1 MNAKVFYR
9 DGGGGSIFACEVW
22 LKKKK
27 GWAGKTV
34 PDYCGLCLKFA
45 SLTRGEKRYSLKFVP
60 NGLKGSKNISV
71 YVAMPYCQKDTVA
84 ICSVLRRLNIFIFFL
99 QKQTSVFN
107 MILGMKE
114 SHLL

>member
-1 MNAKVFYR
+1 MNAKVFYIG
-9 DGGGGSIFACEVW
+9 GGGGSIFACEVW

-45 SLTRGEKRYSLKFVP
+45 SLIWGEKRYFLKFVP

-71 YVAMPYCQKDTVA
+71 YVAMPHCQKGTVA
-84 ICSVLRRLNIFIFFL
+84 ICSVLRRLNIFFFFFMEADL
-99 QKQTSVFN
+99 CF
-107 MILGMKE
+107 
-114 SHLL
+114 